1 MNPTLLTLIAAA
13 IAAYAFKDKLGLGA
27 GDGVTSAVG
36 KSDAPT
42 GPDYA
47 KAVTTATGIAP
58 SDGINPGVLPT
69 GEIRTQAP
77 ATPTEASA
85 VAAATGSTYVPVV
98 IDGIWKNAPTG
109 SGGSAA
115 ALYTQSSI
123 ANAKFGKPTIL
134 PAPTPDMLREISFGN
149 SIDDLLGA
157 AASAKF
163 QYGGQS
169 AFVGYSLPI
178 YGWNYYLQRFDPGQK
193 MLTTGNADEV
203 VDAETFWSRRAAAG
217 LNGIGWDGG
226 FNSRQGTPRFG
237 SDNQMGPY
245 DDYNYGSSG
254 LGCGGS
260 CGGCS
265 GCGRGVG
272 ATVYGS
278 HPLS

>member
-1 MNPTLLTLIAAA
+1 M
-13 IAAYAFKDKLGLGA
+13 AYSAPLARDNGEVSAGLA
-27 GDGVTSAVG
+27 
-36 KSDAPT
+36 
-42 GPDYA
+42 
-47 KAVTTATGIAP
+47 TTTEQ
-58 SDGINPGVLPT
+58 PG
-69 GEIRTQAP
+69 E
-77 ATPTEASA
+77 E
-85 VAAATGSTYVPVV
+85 AATARSPRQL
-98 IDGIWKNAPTG
+98 DELAEPR
-109 SGGSAA
+109 
-115 ALYTQSSI
+115 
-123 ANAKFGKPTIL
+123 
-134 PAPTPDMLREISFGN
+134 LRPHLEQTAVDV
-149 SIDDLLGA
+149 DDLLGA

-169 AFVGYSLPI
+169 AFTGYSLPI

-217 LNGIGWDGG
+217 LSGIGWDGG

-245 DDYNYGSSG
+245 DDYNYGSTG

-265 GCGRGVG
+265 GCGMGRS
-272 ATVYGS
+272 TVYGS